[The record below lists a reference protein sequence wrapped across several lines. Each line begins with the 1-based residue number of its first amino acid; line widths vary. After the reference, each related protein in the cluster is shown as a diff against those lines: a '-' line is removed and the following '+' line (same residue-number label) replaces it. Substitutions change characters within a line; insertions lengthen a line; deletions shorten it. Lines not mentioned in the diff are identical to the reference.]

1 MAAAVARLPISAC
14 PPAAPAATPCR
25 FSASAPAGL
34 RLPEAGL
41 GRPLRRA
48 PAAGQTGGRRRWPGA
63 VVAQSSDP
71 GSGAGASPLELAAG
85 VGGVVAVPV
94 VAWSL
99 FTLRTTGCGLPPGPG
114 GSLGA
119 LEGVSY
125 LVVVGLAGWS
135 VATKLRS
142 GGGLPAGPFGLLGAA
157 EGLTYLTLLA
167 AVVVFGLQLAQY
179 GYIPPPVPGEQCF
192 G

>member
-1 MAAAVARLPISAC
+1 MAAAVAWLSLSAC

-25 FSASAPAGL
+25 FFASAPAGL
-34 RLPEAGL
+34 RLPAAGL
-41 GRPLRRA
+41 GEPLRWA
-48 PAAGQTGGRRRWPGA
+48 PAAGQTGGRRKRLGGA
-63 VVAQSSDP
+63 VPQSS
-71 GSGAGASPLELAAG
+71 GSGTGGSPLELVAG
-85 VGGVVAVPV
+85 VGGVVA
-94 VAWSL
+94 
-99 FTLRTTGCGLPPGPG
+99 
-114 GSLGA
+114 
-119 LEGVSY
+119 GVSY

-157 EGLTYLTLLA
+157 EGLSYLTLLA
-167 AVVVFGLQLAQY
+167 AVVVFSLQLAQY